1 MLQEDLLGAG
11 QGPRGRDLCPPQ
23 RGWDSLLNT
32 SLHCAF
38 SWGFSPF
45 CASGPLGGTQ
55 EPQDEGPTFRQRDG
69 DGPGEASNLLPFPLV
84 VSLTHQSEP
93 AVNWAWSF

>member
-1 MLQEDLLGAG
+1 MPDRGLGAEISVLHRVAG
-11 QGPRGRDLCPPQ
+11 IRF
-23 RGWDSLLNT
+23 LNT
-32 SLHCAF
+32 RLHCAF

-69 DGPGEASNLLPFPLV
+69 DGPGEALPLVASNLLPFPLV
-84 VSLTHQSEP
+84 VSLTHQSKP